1 MIGGIYCG
9 DTGPVILGYPEIL
22 VFRLRILTEESGAV
36 FWERGSTMTEP
47 EDKQPQ
53 FNRNILIAVDESDN
67 ARRAVSY
74 VADLLGGVAGFR
86 VTLLHVVPAPEEDY
100 FPQNEEKERWLA
112 NYRGRIEKV
121 LAEYRHLLTDAG
133 FPDDHVEVRSPMR
146 YCPSM
151 SECILLESPE
161 TQYGT
166 IVIGRQGLSRKE
178 EFLFGSIS
186 SKIVHHARNCAVW
199 IVE

>member
-1 MIGGIYCG
+1 MAEPQR
-9 DTGPVILGYPEIL
+9 DPPE
-22 VFRLRILTEESGAV
+22 
-36 FWERGSTMTEP
+36 
-47 EDKQPQ
+47 

-67 ARRAVSY
+67 ARRAVQY
-74 VADLLGGVAGFR
+74 VADLLGGVPGFQ
-86 VTLLHVVPAPEEDY
+86 VMLLHVIPAPEEDY

-112 NYRGRIEKV
+112 QYRGKIEKV
-121 LAEYRHLLTDAG
+121 LGQYRRILLDAG
-133 FPDDHVEVRSPMR
+133 FPEKSVDVHSPLR

-151 SECILLESPE
+151 AECILLESPE
-161 TQYGT
+161 TDYAT

-199 IVE
+199 VVE